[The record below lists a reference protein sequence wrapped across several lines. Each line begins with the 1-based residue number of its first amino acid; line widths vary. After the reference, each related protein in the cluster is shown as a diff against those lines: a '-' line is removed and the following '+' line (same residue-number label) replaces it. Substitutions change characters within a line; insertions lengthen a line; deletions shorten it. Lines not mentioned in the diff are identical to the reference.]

1 MLPHNRMANSSMSNV
16 PKVSEYIVANDRR
29 VKHQPIC
36 VDANATLPR
45 SGDKRYL
52 SSGSIPLPGQLEIHS
67 WLTQLCLRNDRVDLF
82 DCMFDLEERFAGR

>member
-1 MLPHNRMANSSMSNV
+1 MANSSMSNV

-45 SGDKRYL
+45 SGDKRYF
-52 SSGSIPLPGQLEIHS
+52 SSGSIPLHGQLKIHS
-67 WLTQLCLRNDRVDLF
+67 WQSQQSLRDDRVDLLNS
-82 DCMFDLEERFAGR
+82 MFDLEERFAGR